1 MRLSQ
6 QSFGV
11 STQTSTGVQE
21 GARMSGSADPPS
33 LGLARGQVRLAEPTP
48 HWAALY
54 EEEEARLARALAEY
68 RPALAH
74 CGSTSV
80 PELPAKP
87 ILDVLVGVPT
97 AIDVAGLARA
107 LAPLGYEHAPWAGV
121 PGHEVFGR
129 GQPRTHLLH
138 VVPAGGPAWARMLRF
153 RDALRADAALATEYA
168 ALKRALAARHP
179 EDRAA
184 YTDAKGAFI
193 ARVLAAP
200 DAPAG

>member
-1 MRLSQ
+1 MPH
-6 QSFGV
+6 
-11 STQTSTGVQE
+11 
-21 GARMSGSADPPS
+21 SADSP

-48 HWAALY
+48 RWAALY
-54 EEEEARLARALAEY
+54 AEEAARLARALAAY
-68 RPALAH
+68 GAALAH

-80 PELPAKP
+80 PGLPAKP
-87 ILDVLVGVPT
+87 ILDLLVGAP
-97 AIDVAGLARA
+97 APLDVVGLARV

-153 RDALRADAALATEYA
+153 RDALRADAALMAEYA
-168 ALKRALAARHP
+168 ALKRALAARYP

-184 YTDAKGAFI
+184 YTEAKGLFI
-193 ARVLAAP
+193 TRVLAASG
-200 DAPAG
+200 APAG